1 MPGGDATGR
10 PWMSALLDLMRRL
23 GSDAALAAEY
33 GKDPEGVAR
42 RAGLDA
48 EETRALLAKDYAAIR
63 KLTGLA
69 DGKFATNHIIRA
81 YD

>member
-1 MPGGDATGR
+1 
-10 PWMSALLDLMRRL
+10 MSGLLDLMRRL
-23 GSDAALAAEY
+23 GSDAALQKEY
-33 GKDPEGVAR
+33 EADPEGVVK
-42 RAGLDA
+42 RAGLSA
-48 EETRALLAKDYAAIR
+48 EEARAILEKDYAAIK